1 MIVLVAGVA
10 EMVVVAH
17 AHDVAGMRSINVK
30 QQNRPGSGQLPLRML
45 LRTHVQV
52 MPLDIDAVQQV
63 QPSGIYSP
71 VLLMWLAVSVHS
83 IEAPGGKHER
93 AV

>member
-1 MIVLVAGVA
+1 MIVLGPGVS
-10 EMVVVAH
+10 EMIVVAH
-17 AHDVAGMRSINVK
+17 AHDLAGMRSINVK

-63 QPSGIYSP
+63 QASAIYSQCC
-71 VLLMWLAVSVHS
+71 
-83 IEAPGGKHER
+83 
-93 AV
+93 